1 MSHWSR
7 RGNLFYFQGNSI
19 FLVRSHPDRQHRI
32 TLHVLQND
40 KGSSAIWGHHLRSNL
55 DLDFHTHTLLHY
67 YSFKTFCI
75 GLGYYYVDYLS
86 FDTSRAWEVYYF
98 MAS

>member
-7 RGNLFYFQGNSI
+7 RCNLFYFQGNSI
-19 FLVRSHPDRQHRI
+19 CLVRSHPDRQHRI
-32 TLHVLQND
+32 TLDVFQND
-40 KGSSAIWGHHLRSNL
+40 NGSTAVGIHHQRSDF
-55 DLDFHTHTLLHY
+55 DLDFHTHTLLPY
-67 YSFKTFCI
+67 YSVKTICL
-75 GLGYYYVDYLS
+75 GLGYYYVDYVS